1 MWPQV
6 KYKQKWCETTSSERI
21 DACQDL
27 LWSFIT
33 WIFTISGRNTSS
45 SETVK
50 PSLVTIVQECG
61 PSWICQNTSM
71 EIMYGN
77 IIVLYSYI
85 VMLWGKKEKPFLP
98 FHSNLWTSWLMALH
112 VFSSGASAT
121 HQSSDSLGSCQAGPS
136 PPRRIDGTLV
146 LESWKVETI

>member
-1 MWPQV
+1 MPV
-6 KYKQKWCETTSSERI
+6 KTYYGRSS
-21 DACQDL
+21 L
-27 LWSFIT
+27 
-33 WIFTISGRNTSS
+33 WIFTVSGRNTSS

-61 PSWICQNTSM
+61 PSWICQNTSI

-77 IIVLYSYI
+77 NIVLYSYI
-85 VMLWGKKEKPFLP
+85 VMLWGKRKTVSTL
-98 FHSNLWTSWLMALH
+98 HSNLWTSWLMALH

-136 PPRRIDGTLV
+136 PPRWMDGTLV
-146 LESWKVETI
+146 LESCKVETYIYIYKYIDPFNRKFPVFMF